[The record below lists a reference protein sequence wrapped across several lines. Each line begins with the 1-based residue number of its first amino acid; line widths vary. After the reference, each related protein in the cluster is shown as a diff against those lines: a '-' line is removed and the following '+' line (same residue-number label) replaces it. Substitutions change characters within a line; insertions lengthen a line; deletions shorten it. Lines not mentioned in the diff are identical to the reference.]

1 MNKIYQKSFPGEKNA
16 GFTLI
21 ELLVVVLIIGILAA
35 VALPQYE
42 KAVEKSRAV
51 QAFTYLDAWVKAQQ
65 IYYLAN
71 GTYLNAAPKT
81 LWDAAGIEEPEYNQD
96 LFEYSYYTNF
106 SGDLDANI
114 AFRRDVDGPE
124 PEDWDYL
131 YELVVFLRKDGT
143 IIRQCRGYIHWCKVI
158 ASGAGECSSHEG
170 SPQDS
175 PWCYTR

>member
-1 MNKIYQKSFPGEKNA
+1 MNKNYQKSFSGEKNA

-71 GTYLNAAPKT
+71 GTYLNGAPST
-81 LWDAAGIEEPEYNQD
+81 LWVAAGIEEPDFDQD
-96 LFEYSYYTNF
+96 LFEYSYAY
-106 SGDLDANI
+106 SIGGSDKVDANI
-114 AFRRDVDGPE
+114 HFRRDIDGPE
-124 PEDWDYL
+124 PEDWYYL
-131 YELVVFLRKDGT
+131 YELVVYLREDGT
-143 IIRQCRGYIHWCKVI
+143 VIRQCRGGSWCKVI
-158 ASGAGECSSHEG
+158 ANGAGKCSSSEG

-175 PWCYTR
+175 PWCYY